1 MKGRRVT
8 PVNLAG
14 KKTSDEALAGAA
26 RVVEDWGDEEL
37 RAVVA
42 SYVEMQRNEREGR
55 LLLKKHYYRKLAEKF
70 GQAEKVYEHRM
81 QNISYVLSLLGRS
94 WLTGLKPA
102 RNLEVGIA
110 VRIEKLLE
118 EVEGQRR
125 APVAAFE
132 IDAREQVRQKDLP
145 KPAGNPKPKSRR
157 VTVTHFQ
164 RDASVKAWVLQQ
176 AAGKCECCEKPASFN
191 ATDGLPY
198 LELHYVRQLSEGG
211 SDTVGNAVALCPGCH
226 SEIHFGANSQALV
239 AWLYDNV
246 SRLKRD

>member
-1 MKGRRVT
+1 MKSERAQRGD
-8 PVNLAG
+8 LAR
-14 KKTSDEALAGAA
+14 KKTGDETLAGAA
-26 RVVEDWGDEEL
+26 RTVEDWGDEEL
-37 RAVVA
+37 RAVVE

-70 GQAEKVYEHRM
+70 GRDEKVYEHRM

-102 RNLEVGIA
+102 ENLEAGIA

-145 KPAGNPKPKSRR
+145 KPLGNLKPKSRR
-157 VTVTHFQ
+157 VSVTHFQ

-176 AAGKCECCEKPASFN
+176 AAGKCECCEKQASFN
-191 ATDGLPY
+191 GTDGLPY

-226 SEIHFGANSQALV
+226 SEIHFGANAQALV